1 MEVRMSL
8 HIRETAGD
16 GVRWYAPVMPLVGR
30 RLNSMK
36 ASISGHYTQN
46 FHTVKRMRKAA
57 EDFHPG
63 ARWRVANRQK
73 FLPGETDW
81 TKDFRLLSCGV
92 IVPNMEQLMATSPSM
107 LALAGPPVDYS
118 RRLELIGV
126 QPVEL
131 ADFCSGWS
139 NGVMR
144 QIKPAIGMVLAC
156 LVLKSVTFLHRLA
169 AG

>member
-1 MEVRMSL
+1 
-8 HIRETAGD
+8 
-16 GVRWYAPVMPLVGR
+16 
-30 RLNSMK
+30 MK

-63 ARWRVANRQK
+63 AWWRVDTRQE

-92 IVPNMEQLMATSPSM
+92 IVPNMEQLMATSPSV

-118 RRLELIGV
+118 GRLEPIGV

-131 ADFCSGWS
+131 ADFRGGLYP
-139 NGVMR
+139 GVMR
-144 QIKPAIGMVLAC
+144 QIKPAIGMALAC
-156 LVLKSVTFLHRLA
+156 LVLKGVTRLQRLA